1 MALYKLSYTC
11 VIFLLLVS
19 PIQGKDKKEN
29 DGWCWSDYVVPILA
43 ATGAVVA
50 APVVLPALGFA
61 AGGVAAGS
69 AAAGVQSAV
78 YGGAVASGSVFAG
91 LQSAGAA
98 GIAAGIGWAGNAAIL
113 STAAGGATLFKITFL
128 PCNLGPNCQSGFTAG
143 GVAAGSIA
151 AGAQS
156 ALYGGAVAS
165 GSVFAVLQSAG
176 AAGVGLAGNATIVLV
191 APGEATLFKN
201 TPSPCNGRPNCPSG
215 FTTGGVAA
223 GSIAASA
230 QSALYGGAVASGS
243 VFALLQSAGAAGVG
257 LAGNEGIATAA
268 LGGSKMLQ
276 NTFSPCNGGLNCLSE
291 FTASEVAAGFIAA
304 GARSALFG
312 EEVALGSVFSGLQSA
327 GAAAV
332 GLV

>member
-1 MALYKLSYTC
+1 M
-11 VIFLLLVS
+11 LLIS
-19 PIQGKDKKEN
+19 PIKGEDTKKN
-29 DGWCWSDYVVPILA
+29 DAWCWSYYALA
-43 ATGAVVA
+43 IGAGTVA
-50 APVVLPALGFA
+50 VFGAPFVISGLGFT

-69 AAAGVQSAV
+69 IAAGVQSAF
-78 YGGAVASGSVFAG
+78 YGGAVASGSVFAV
-91 LQSAGAA
+91 LQSAG
-98 GIAAGIGWAGNAAIL
+98 AAGIGWAGNAAIL

-128 PCNLGPNCQSGFTAG
+128 PCNLDPNCQSGFTAG
-143 GVAAGSIA
+143 GEAAGSIE
-151 AGAQS
+151 AGALS

-176 AAGVGLAGNATIVLV
+176 AAGVGLAGNATIALV

-230 QSALYGGAVASGS
+230 RSALLGGAVASGS

-257 LAGNEGIATAA
+257 LAGNEGIAAA

-276 NTFSPCNGGLNCLSE
+276 NTFSPCNGGLNCLSG
-291 FTASEVAAGFIAA
+291 FTAGEVAAGSIAA

>member
-1 MALYKLSYTC
+1 MAPL
-11 VIFLLLVS
+11 VIS
-19 PIQGKDKKEN
+19 G
-29 DGWCWSDYVVPILA
+29 
-43 ATGAVVA
+43 
-50 APVVLPALGFA
+50 LGFT

-69 AAAGVQSAV
+69 IAAGAHSAL
-78 YGGAVASGSVFAG
+78 YGGAVASGSVFAV

-98 GIAAGIGWAGNAAIL
+98 GIGWVGNAAIL
-113 STAAGGATLFKITFL
+113 STVAGGATLFKITFL
-128 PCNLGPNCQSGFTAG
+128 PCNLGTNCQSGFTAG
-143 GVAAGSIA
+143 GVAAGSIE

-201 TPSPCNGRPNCPSG
+201 TPSSCKGRPNCPSG

-223 GSIAASA
+223 GPIAASA
-230 QSALYGGAVASGS
+230 QSALLGGAVASGS

-257 LAGNEGIATAA
+257 LAGNEGIAIAA

-276 NTFSPCNGGLNCLSE
+276 NTFSPCNGGLNCLSG
-291 FTASEVAAGFIAA
+291 FTAGEVAAGSIAA
-304 GARSALFG
+304 GAPSALFG

-327 GAAAV
+327 GAAAQWLPNAFSPCNG
-332 GLV
+332 GLKCPSNEN